1 MAKKK
6 INKVAPRDNN
16 LQLVPITLANGINAL
31 VASPTACEGKGQ
43 TCVCLTVKNKMV
55 NSTDFMGAKLILQH
69 APRAP
74 QGFATNSMD
83 WKPVVWEDGTNVI
96 FSGPSPDSAVL
107 PMCGQLLR
115 VLFDPGDTQMMVAD
129 VEAFLR

>member
-6 INKVAPRDNN
+6 INKVAPRDNT
-16 LQLVPITLANGINAL
+16 LQLVPIMLANGISAL

-43 TCVCLTVKNKMV
+43 TCVCLTVKNKLLY
-55 NSTDFMGAKLILQH
+55 SSDFQGAKLILQH
-69 APRAP
+69 AARAH
-74 QGFATNSMD
+74 QGFTTNSDD
-83 WKPVVWEDGTNVI
+83 WNPVVWENGTNVV
-96 FSGPSPDSAVL
+96 FSTISPDSAVL

-115 VLFDPGDTQMMVAD
+115 VLFDPGDTQMLVTD